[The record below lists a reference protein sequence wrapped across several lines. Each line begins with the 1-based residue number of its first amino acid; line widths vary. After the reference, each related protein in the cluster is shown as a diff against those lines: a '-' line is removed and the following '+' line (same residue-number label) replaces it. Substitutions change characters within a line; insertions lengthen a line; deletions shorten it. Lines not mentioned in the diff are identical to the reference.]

1 MEDTMG
7 TYKDLMIKREDAV
20 RLMDG
25 QDEFSFAYRELEQ
38 LVTESDFIAYYDND
52 NLPLYILIV
61 KLQEYT
67 TSDWQYYILED
78 LITDREER
86 EEY

>member
-1 MEDTMG
+1 MEDTVG

-52 NLPLYILIV
+52 NLPLYVLV
-61 KLQEYT
+61 AKLQGYT